1 MKTTIVQVGI
11 LMENEHKSVIPFL
24 VKLCS
29 DKAAYEVKLQRK
41 IYFTMSRLKQLLETT
56 AGYELV
62 VYTPHITII
71 KSCKGIEVTFSKDG
85 RILIK
90 NVLDK
95 SEAEAIAEDVLQI
108 ALGASTK

>member
-1 MKTTIVQVGI
+1 
-11 LMENEHKSVIPFL
+11 MENEYKSIIPFF

-41 IYFTMSRLKQLLETT
+41 IYFKMDCLKELFEATGQ
-56 AGYELV
+56 YELV

-71 KSCKGIEVTFSKDG
+71 KSCRGAEVTFSKDG

-90 NVLDK
+90 KALDK
-95 SEAEAIAEDVLQI
+95 REAEAIAEDVLQI
-108 ALGASTK
+108 ALEASTK

>member
-1 MKTTIVQVGI
+1 
-11 LMENEHKSVIPFL
+11 MENEHKSMIPFF

-41 IYFTMSRLKQLLETT
+41 ICFTMERLKQLFEAT
-56 AGYELV
+56 GEYELV

-71 KSCKGIEVTFSKDG
+71 KSCRGAEVTFSKDG

-90 NVLDK
+90 KVLDK
-95 SEAEAIAEDVLQI
+95 GEAEAIAEDVLQI
-108 ALGASTK
+108 ALEASTK

>member
-1 MKTTIVQVGI
+1 
-11 LMENEHKSVIPFL
+11 MENKHKSITSFF

-41 IYFTMSRLKQLLETT
+41 IYFKMDRLKKLFEATEE
-56 AGYELV
+56 YELV
-62 VYTPHITII
+62 VYTSHITII
-71 KSCKGIEVTFSKDG
+71 KSCKGAEVTFSKDG

-90 NVLDK
+90 KVLNK

-108 ALGASTK
+108 ALEASTK

>member
-1 MKTTIVQVGI
+1 MKTTIVYVGI
-11 LMENEHKSVIPFL
+11 LMENKHKSITSFF

-41 IYFTMSRLKQLLETT
+41 IYFKMDRLKKLFEATEE
-56 AGYELV
+56 YELV

-71 KSCKGIEVTFSKDG
+71 KSCKGAEVTFSKDG

-90 NVLDK
+90 KVLNK

-108 ALGASTK
+108 ALEASTK